1 MSYDFPKTAGYFL
14 FGTFFERT
22 HSFEVSYDFQ
32 KTVGHFPFGTVYI
45 SVRGVLRFK
54 KTVGHFPFGTF
65 FEWTSPFE
73 VCVG

>member
-32 KTVGHFPFGTVYI
+32 KTVGHFPFGT
-45 SVRGVLRFK
+45 
-54 KTVGHFPFGTF
+54 F